1 MRKDLEENL
10 FEKDKFIVYS
20 KHVASRRVFSWFS
33 VLRQFEYDEDMSYF
47 KNHCAYFYLHKQ

>member
-20 KHVASRRVFSWFS
+20 KHVASRRKSSHGF
-33 VLRQFEYDEDMSYF
+33 QY
-47 KNHCAYFYLHKQ
+47 